1 MSAISCNRYSLTDS
15 YSSDNEKRETPQFEW
30 AGLQNLFL
38 DETMSDVVFIIDCC
52 KAGSCIRCVKPR
64 KRGVVQL
71 LAACGFETS
80 TALGGKHTF
89 TANLVTELQEIA
101 PEGAK
106 LPIIH
111 ANLNNRLKR
120 LLPIAKQEK
129 CVTAGLFLLAD
140 SEEGG
145 DICINSLPKANRF
158 RIKTT
163 DAHQTNTSSSSVTS
177 TRPIENSG
185 PNLGHY
191 GAVKIKDSASC
202 SDPIATRES
211 PLSHYSSNSATEPVS
226 VKRPLAQ
233 ADRSDPKGGD
243 TAVRSRS
250 ARKLEDSPSRALM
263 QSHHLIPDTA
273 AALRSDSS
281 DSPTVQSSPTKQFS
295 TMSLDVDDA
304 LERFVSSLYFPE
316 MKLRSETIATAHEET
331 FTWALAEGSSFM
343 NWLLSDDP
351 IFWVSGKSGSG
362 KSTFMK
368 FIHSSQRV
376 QEQLS
381 HTRPVEVF
389 SPYFFFWNSGNAM
402 QKSMHGFLGVLLYQ
416 MVKENQFARSCLAL
430 WLKKIS
436 KANYLHLIKKQTD
449 RSSVSDR
456 HASNLLKIAILSILK
471 DNGNEPEPTLWFI
484 LIDAMD
490 ECDERDDSPE
500 SLTSFV
506 LHMAEYPSVKLCVS
520 SCSWISFQLAF
531 DRFLTLRV
539 QDLTFSDIYTYVFDS
554 LEAALGGRSE
564 VYGKGLSESLAK
576 VVASESQGVFLWAS
590 LVVRSLIEGIQNG
603 DPAKDLW
610 SSFNHLPTDLEF
622 LYLRLLR
629 NVQISAAAKVFSVVR
644 TSQWLVIEAGS
655 IVTFQ
660 PILTVRGLF
669 FALFHDTTSVL
680 DTDIVPITQDE
691 ARSISATVSKWLEID
706 TAGLVT
712 TDSHHT
718 SIQST
723 DKLDYTIRYT
733 HKTVPD
739 FLATKEADSSLQP
752 ALSNFNPHLALLRS
766 FVVQLKT
773 LDMGGTMDVG
783 LDELQRLKCWSLV
796 EAAVRY
802 AKQAYSVAADS
813 SVDRDSITLLLDTL
827 DSTMAVLLDRWSSGS
842 IQGHWS
848 QFLPL
853 GRPRIHKWED
863 SFLSFATSW
872 NLYDYI
878 EAIRND
884 NQKWFRKLGR
894 PLLNYAITP
903 MPGSTANAANIEAV
917 ILLMNAGVDPNERF
931 GGESVWR
938 RFLQIYYKFEAYK
951 GDSDNSYLLRWI
963 YERFIH
969 NGADP
974 GIAYRMAFAGD
985 RAHHGVPLPE
995 LQPE

>member
-1 MSAISCNRYSLTDS
+1 MSAIPCNRYSLTNS
-15 YSSDNEKRETPQFEW
+15 YRSDKNRETPQFEW

-52 KAGSCIRCVKPR
+52 QAGSCIRFVKPR
-64 KRGVVQL
+64 KNGVVQL
-71 LAACGFETS
+71 LAASGFETS
-80 TALGGKHTF
+80 TALDGKHTF

-106 LPIIH
+106 LPRIH
-111 ANLNNRLKR
+111 TNLNNRLKR
-120 LLPIAKQEK
+120 WLPIAKQEQ

-140 SEEGG
+140 TKEGG
-145 DICINSLPKANRF
+145 DICIKSLPKANRL
-158 RIKTT
+158 RVKTT
-163 DAHQTNTSSSSVTS
+163 DALQTNTSSSRVIS
-177 TRPIENSG
+177 TRPIENRG
-185 PNLGHY
+185 PNLGHH
-191 GAVKIKDSASC
+191 GAVNIKDSASC
-202 SDPIATRES
+202 PDTTATRES

-233 ADRSDPKGGD
+233 AGRSDPKGGN

-263 QSHHLIPDTA
+263 QSHHLNPDTA
-273 AALRSDSS
+273 AALGSDSS
-281 DSPTVQSSPTKQFS
+281 DPPTVRPSSTKQFS
-295 TMSLDVDDA
+295 TMSRDVDDT
-304 LERFVSSLYFPE
+304 LERFVSSLYFPG
-316 MKLRSETIATAHEET
+316 MKLRSETIATAHEKT
-331 FTWALAEGSSFM
+331 FTWALAEESSFM

-351 IFWVSGKSGSG
+351 IFWVSGKPGSG

-376 QEQLS
+376 QDQLS
-381 HTRPVEVF
+381 HARPANIF

-402 QKSMHGFLGVLLYQ
+402 QKSLRGFLGALLYQ

-436 KANYLHLIKKQTD
+436 KGSYFHLIKNTTD
-449 RSSVSDR
+449 RSSVSDSR
-456 HASNLLKIAILSILK
+456 ANDLLKLAILSILK
-471 DNGNEPEPTLWFI
+471 DNGNEPEPTVWFI

-490 ECDERDDSPE
+490 ECDESDHAPE

-520 SCSWISFQLAF
+520 SRPWTGFESAF
-531 DRFLTLRV
+531 NRFPTLRV
-539 QDLTFSDIYTYVFDS
+539 QDLTFSDIYNYVFTS
-554 LEAALGGRSE
+554 LEADLGGRSE
-564 VYGKGLSESLAK
+564 VYGKDLSESLAK
-576 VVASESQGVFLWAS
+576 AVALESQGVFLWAS
-590 LVVRSLIEGIQNG
+590 LVVRSLNEGIQDG
-603 DPAKDLW
+603 APVTDLW
-610 SSFNHLPTDLEF
+610 SRFNQLPTDMES
-622 LYLRLLR
+622 LYLNLLKD
-629 NVQISAAAKVFSVVR
+629 VQISAAAKVFSVVR
-644 TSQWLVIEAGS
+644 TSQWLVVEAGS

-660 PILTVRGLF
+660 PILTARGLF

-680 DTDIVPITQDE
+680 DTDIVPLTQDE
-691 ARSISATVSKWLEID
+691 ARRILAAVSKWLEID

-712 TDSHHT
+712 IDSHHT
-718 SIQST
+718 STQST
-723 DKLDYTIRYT
+723 DELEYTVRYT

-739 FLATKEADSSLQP
+739 FLATKEADSWLQP
-752 ALSNFNPHLALLRS
+752 ALSNFNPHLALLGS
-766 FVVQLKT
+766 FVLQLKT
-773 LDMGGTMDVG
+773 LDMGATMDVG

-853 GRPRIHKWED
+853 GRPRIHNWED

-878 EAIRND
+878 EVIRND
-884 NQKWFRKLGR
+884 NQEWFRKLGR

-917 ILLMNAGVDPNERF
+917 ILLMNAGVDPNESF

-938 RFLQIYYKFEAYK
+938 RFLQTYYKFEAYK
-951 GDSDNSYLLRWI
+951 GDSDNSHLLRWI

-974 GIAYRMAFAGD
+974 GIAYRMAFAGE

>member
-15 YSSDNEKRETPQFEW
+15 SSSDNENRETPQFEW

-38 DETMSDVVFIIDCC
+38 DETESDVVFIIDCC
-52 KAGSCIRCVKPR
+52 QAGSSIRFAKHR
-64 KRGVVQL
+64 NRGVVQL

-80 TALGGKHTF
+80 TALDGKHTF
-89 TANLVTELQEIA
+89 TANLVTELQDIA
-101 PEGAK
+101 PEGAN
-106 LPIIH
+106 LPRIH
-111 ANLNNRLKR
+111 TNLNNRLKR
-120 LLPIAKQEK
+120 WLPIAKQEK
-129 CVTAGLFLLAD
+129 CVTAVLFLLAD
-140 SEEGG
+140 TEEGG
-145 DICINSLPKANRF
+145 HICIKSLPKASRL
-158 RIKTT
+158 RVKTT
-163 DAHQTNTSSSSVTS
+163 DAHQINTSSSSVTS
-177 TRPIENSG
+177 TRPIKDSG

-191 GAVKIKDSASC
+191 GAVDIKDSASC
-202 SDPIATRES
+202 SDTTATRES
-211 PLSHYSSNSATEPVS
+211 PLSHYSSNPATEPVS

-233 ADRSDPKGGD
+233 AGRSDPKGGN

-250 ARKLEDSPSRALM
+250 ARKLEDSPTIPLE
-263 QSHHLIPDTA
+263 QSHHLNPDAA
-273 AALRSDSS
+273 AALGSDSS
-281 DSPTVQSSPTKQFS
+281 DPPTVRSSPTKQFS

-316 MKLRSETIATAHEET
+316 MRLRSKMIATAYEET
-331 FTWALAEGSSFM
+331 FTWALAEESSFM

-351 IFWVSGKSGSG
+351 IFWVSGKAGSG

-381 HTRPVEVF
+381 HTRPVEIF
-389 SPYFFFWNSGNAM
+389 SPYFFFWNSGSARE
-402 QKSMHGFLGVLLYQ
+402 KSLRGFLGALLYQ
-416 MVKENQFARSCLAL
+416 MVKENQFAHSCLAL

-436 KANYLHLIKKQTD
+436 EADYLHLIKKQTD
-449 RSSVSDR
+449 RSSVSDQ
-456 HASNLLKIAILSILK
+456 HANDLLKIAILSILK
-471 DNGNEPEPTLWFI
+471 DNANELEPTVWFI

-490 ECDERDDSPE
+490 ECDEREDAFE

-506 LHMAEYPSVKLCVS
+506 LHMAEYPLVKLCVS
-520 SCSWISFQLAF
+520 SRPWISFQSAF
-531 DRFLTLRV
+531 DRFPTLRV
-539 QDLTFSDIYTYVFDS
+539 QDLTFSDIYKYVFTS

-564 VYGKGLSESLAK
+564 VYGKNSSESLARA
-576 VVASESQGVFLWAS
+576 VASQSQGVFLWAS
-590 LVVRSLIEGIQNG
+590 LVVRSLIEGFQDG
-603 DPAKDLW
+603 DTVEELW
-610 SSFNHLPTDLEF
+610 SRFNRLPNEMEA
-622 LYLRLLR
+622 LYLSLLK
-629 NVQISAAAKVFSVVR
+629 NVQISVAAKVFSVVQ
-644 TSQWLVIEAGS
+644 TSQWLVIEADS
-655 IVTFQ
+655 NVTFQ
-660 PILTVRGLF
+660 PNLTVRGLF
-669 FALFHDTTSVL
+669 FALFQDTTSVL

-691 ARSISATVSKWLEID
+691 ARRISAAVSKSLEID

-712 TDSHHT
+712 IDSHHT

-723 DKLDYTIRYT
+723 DNLEYTIRYT
-733 HKTVPD
+733 HKSVPD
-739 FLATKEADSSLQP
+739 FLATKEADSLLQP
-752 ALSNFNPHLALLRS
+752 ALSNFDPHLALLRS
-766 FVVQLKT
+766 FVLQLKT
-773 LDMGGTMDVG
+773 LEMGATMDVG

-802 AKQAYSVAADS
+802 AKQAYLVAAES

-878 EAIRND
+878 EDRRGD
-884 NQKWFRKLGR
+884 DQKLVRKPGR

-903 MPGSTANAANIEAV
+903 MPGSTTNAANVEAV
-917 ILLMNAGVDPNERF
+917 LLLMNAGVDPNERF

-938 RFLQIYYKFEAYK
+938 RFLQVYYKFEAYK
-951 GDSDNSYLLRWI
+951 GDSDNSYLLRLI
-963 YERFIH
+963 YERLIH
-969 NGADP
+969 DGADP
-974 GIAYRMAFAGD
+974 GIAYRMAFAGE